1 MSKQVKQYIIL
12 IVAGVLIGLAMQLF
26 PHFPGEFGQNFIT
39 YMSTDWGSWAVIA
52 IIIAS
57 FSKTALESALKCFAF
72 MAAMVAAYYA
82 VFPVSIHW
90 NMHWV
95 ILAVLMLPIGFLIY
109 WYKSKLWVFLLLEA
123 AMAGFLVMDIFAFI
137 SKITLNQ
144 LTVYDETGTVILLN
158 ETPFTL
164 VNYILLI
171 LFVIFGMIFLIWQYQ
186 KNKGIGQKI
195 R

>member
-12 IVAGVLIGLAMQLF
+12 IVAGALIGLAMQFF
-26 PHFPGEFGQNFIT
+26 PHFQGEFGQNFIT
-39 YMSTDWGSWAVIA
+39 YMSTDWGSWAVIS
-52 IIIAS
+52 IIIATY
-57 FSKTALESALKCFAF
+57 SKTALQSALKCFAF

-82 VFPVSIHW
+82 AFPVSINW

-95 ILAVLMLPIGFLIY
+95 VLAVLMLPIGFLIY
-109 WYKSKLWVFLLLEA
+109 WYKSKLWVLLLLEA
-123 AMAGFLVMDIFAFI
+123 AMVGFLVIDILAFI

-144 LTVYDETGTVILLN
+144 LTVYDEMGEVIIMN

-171 LFVIFGMIFLIWQYQ
+171 LFIVFGIVYLIWQYR
-186 KNKGIGQKI
+186 KNKGIKQEM